1 MLPKSALCLML
12 ATAALA
18 QENAPSG
25 FLRGMLLS
33 WSSVSDGGAF
43 TFVASENRVYSC
55 SYDRK
60 TYMERDNQRA
70 TFADAQKGDRLE
82 IVTDRQPG
90 SSLCYARTVHVL
102 DVPRAYVVPGVRPG
116 SRPHSPP
123 LATPPPR
130 ANLTFTGVVVR
141 VTPSILT
148 LRSRAGDR
156 TTIHLRPD
164 TSFLGEGQ
172 ISNPG
177 SLHANTK
184 VFVRAGKNL
193 DDQVEAYQVIWGEI
207 LQPEE

>member
-12 ATAALA
+12 ATAAMA

-25 FLRGMLLS
+25 LLRGVLLS
-33 WSSVSDGGAF
+33 WSAAADGGAF

-60 TYMERDNQRA
+60 TYMERDNQRS
-70 TFADAQKGDRLE
+70 TFASAQKGDRLE
-82 IVTDRQPG
+82 IVTDRRPG

-102 DVPRAYVVPGVRPG
+102 EVPRAYLVPGVRP
-116 SRPHSPP
+116 RPKESGAAF
-123 LATPPPR
+123 ATLPPR
-130 ANLTFTGVVVR
+130 GNLTFTGVVVR
-141 VTPSILT
+141 VTPETLT
-148 LRSRAGDR
+148 LRSRSGER
-156 TTIHLRPD
+156 QTIHLRPD

-172 ISNPG
+172 VSSPG
-177 SLHANTK
+177 SLHANTT
-184 VFVRAGKNL
+184 VFVRAGRNL